1 MAKGA
6 AGNYITY
13 VCLFLKLLPNNRLRH
28 RMSMSSSESSSSDLD
43 TNLTQHIQKIT
54 PAKQN
59 KKQTKPKP
67 KSKSEPTAVAVAVA
81 KNEGDDPDW
90 AYAPPKG
97 AVLLDHTVDVG
108 PFEWDALKD
117 DEDTEMWL
125 IRVPDTVRLALFSRV
140 PPTADTGV

>member
-1 MAKGA
+1 
-6 AGNYITY
+6 
-13 VCLFLKLLPNNRLRH
+13 
-28 RMSMSSSESSSSDLD
+28 MSSSESSSSDLD
-43 TNLTQHIQKIT
+43 TNFTQHIQKIT

-67 KSKSEPTAVAVAVA
+67 KSKSEPTAVA

-117 DEDTEMWL
+117 GEDTEMWL